1 MIRRLAD
8 STFTVE
14 KLRHALLACLNEK
27 EYAEITITEISRRA
41 GLNRTSFY
49 LFFGS
54 KDELFVDLCHSVID
68 KWFQPFFDLNIIKE
82 EVKEKELFHEL
93 ILWMRKWNPA
103 LKRAASVRTESS
115 DGLTLFTT
123 ALENKMHAQEVL
135 HAEESNRQKR
145 YDLFIKMYSAGLIS
159 CIQWWLNEGQ
169 GFEAEEFHSMIE
181 RLRYKG
187 YFSIL
192 QD

>member
-1 MIRRLAD
+1 
-8 STFTVE
+8 
-14 KLRHALLACLNEK
+14 
-27 EYAEITITEISRRA
+27 
-41 GLNRTSFY
+41 
-49 LFFGS
+49 
-54 KDELFVDLCHSVID
+54 
-68 KWFQPFFDLNIIKE
+68 
-82 EVKEKELFHEL
+82 
-93 ILWMRKWNPA
+93 
-103 LKRAASVRTESS
+103 
-115 DGLTLFTT
+115 
-123 ALENKMHAQEVL
+123 MHAQEVL